1 MSESRFSWEMV
12 VTGVLLTV
20 LAIIIIDSNGNST
33 NSNVGPSVSFNGAFV
48 ESPPAPPPP
57 NAAQLPRE
65 VLVQLEMDELTKTT
79 NADVLKA
86 QAEAFSNIEGTHNVQ
101 EVLARLETLRIGE
114 SQLISAEVAKG
125 IQGQLEA
132 AKAAIASVSSTNEK
146 LHINFDGK
154 QMVVSKAN
162 TTSSNKYD
170 NGLVIKDD
178 VFSATSLNDVHL
190 KTVGGNIHITG
201 GSGNQVRVRV
211 IATGRDATIEK
222 VNERYEV
229 KIGRS
234 GSELVAEVNQKSRG
248 LLSSAWNN
256 SNISMNIIVETP
268 SDMQFNARTSGGNI
282 EASSIN
288 GKQYLKTSGG
298 NVRLETMTGNGE
310 ISTSGGNIT
319 ANDLD
324 GAYTLTTSGGNMNF
338 ARCSGAISAKT
349 SGGNITLDFLN
360 GSLDA
365 KTSGGNIRA
374 TLHSVDNDVNLS
386 TSAGSI
392 TINLPESASCNL
404 VAKGGSVN
412 MDRGFKTD
420 GVVKRDEVDVRM
432 NGGGPIINARTSAGS
447 VNISKLR

>member
-211 IATGRDATIEK
+211 VATGRDATIEK

-229 KIGRS
+229 KLGRS

-248 LLSSAWNN
+248 LLSSAWSN

-298 NVRLETMTGNGE
+298 NVRLEAMTGNGE

-412 MDRGFKTD
+412 MDRSFKTD